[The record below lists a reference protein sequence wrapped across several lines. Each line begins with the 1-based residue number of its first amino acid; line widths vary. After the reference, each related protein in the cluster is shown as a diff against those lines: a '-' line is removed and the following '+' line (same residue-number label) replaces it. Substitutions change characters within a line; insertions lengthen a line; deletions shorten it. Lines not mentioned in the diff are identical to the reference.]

1 MPQNVP
7 EFQFSES
14 ALKLRQFLYE
24 YWCERGHGPNLRAA
38 HEATG
43 LPRERLI
50 EAYRELDLGLICT
63 VDQHTQNCNLLK
75 LQPFSSYP
83 SQVEVHLDGRFHCWA
98 GCAMESI
105 ALSRMPPFAGKEVR
119 LESYCACCLAP
130 VSIVTRDGELLKR
143 APGSVLIHVSSTPRE
158 WNTTDIVCMC
168 DSMNYVLDAEHAL
181 AYERKI
187 CRRGVLFTPE
197 QAQRFVAD
205 TGKNRMWRYDW
216 PPVSFRPER
225 VVNGIRALGVDVANW
240 GG

>member
-7 EFQFSES
+7 EFQLSET

-181 AYERKI
+181 AYERTI